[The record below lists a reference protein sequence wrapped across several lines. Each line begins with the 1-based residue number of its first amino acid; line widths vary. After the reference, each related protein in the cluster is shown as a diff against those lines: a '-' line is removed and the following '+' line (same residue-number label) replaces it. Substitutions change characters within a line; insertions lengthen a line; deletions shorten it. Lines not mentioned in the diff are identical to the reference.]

1 MTTGSIQKRK
11 TKRELRNMLHF
22 MLENT
27 SFFVKANFDSM
38 RIVVKGS
45 TLKRTLGIFKHLRSK
60 STPIM
65 GFKVRVPVLHNGC
78 RPPKKRRI

>member
-1 MTTGSIQKRK
+1 
-11 TKRELRNMLHF
+11 

-45 TLKRTLGIFKHLRSK
+45 TLKRSLGIFKHLRYK
-60 STPIM
+60 PTPIM
-65 GFKVRVPVLHNGC
+65 GFKICVPVLHNGC